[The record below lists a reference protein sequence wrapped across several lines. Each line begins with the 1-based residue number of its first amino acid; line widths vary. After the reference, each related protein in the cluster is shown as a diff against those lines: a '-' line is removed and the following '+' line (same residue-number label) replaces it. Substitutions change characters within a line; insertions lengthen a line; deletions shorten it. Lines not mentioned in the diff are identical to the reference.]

1 MTVKLPM
8 PLKLCLG
15 YITLCGALLVMA
27 GCGNN
32 MRDQARL
39 KPYEPN
45 VLFNNNQS
53 ERPIDPDAVS
63 RSMSTDPNL
72 ATGKSGDAPVTAF
85 PVTITADTIALG
97 QKNFQIFCSPCH
109 GAAAD
114 GKGTV
119 AGYFKPPPP
128 SLYEDRLKAAPVGHF
143 FDVITNGYQKM
154 YSYASRITPEERWA
168 ITAYIRAV
176 QINQKTPLT
185 VTPEQVQATGAGV
198 TQ

>member
-32 MRDQARL
+32 MRDNARL
-39 KPYEPN
+39 KPYDPSAM
-45 VLFNNNQS
+45 FHDNQS
-53 ERPIDPDAVS
+53 ERPIDPETVS

-72 ATGKSGDAPVTAF
+72 TTGKSNNALVTAF
-85 PVTITADTIALG
+85 PIPITADTIALG

-109 GAAAD
+109 GVAAD

-128 SLYEDRLKAAPVGHF
+128 ALYNDELKAAPVGHF
-143 FDVITNGYQKM
+143 FDVITNGYQIM

-176 QINQKTPLT
+176 QINQKAPLT
-185 VTPEQVQATGAGV
+185 VPPDQVQASGAGV
-198 TQ
+198 K